1 MTQHVQYPEPLVGG
15 VARFGGVL
23 SSLQGFMFVILY
35 WINKRE
41 FEKKVTEFLRKQKAQ
56 AQGL

>member
-1 MTQHVQYPEPLVGG
+1 MTQHVQYPESLVGG
-15 VARFGGVL
+15 VARFGGFL
-23 SSLQGFMFVILY
+23 SALQGLMFVILY

-56 AQGL
+56 PEGL